1 MKKKTLTI
9 AIALVLVVALAVGA
23 TWAYLTAQTKTVT
36 NTFTVGGAVATN
48 DLTLKEHVATQNAD
62 GSYTLNNTTYVEEGK
77 GNNYVV
83 LPGVNLP
90 KDPTVT
96 VEKSAG
102 TYYLFVMVEKG
113 SGFMSQNAP
122 LSYKTDSAW
131 EQLEIFQEGTT
142 DVTNKELYVYS
153 VTTDGTTTYIQ
164 PQSDTAV
171 SHAIL
176 AGIVGDPSNTIKVSD
191 SNTALNL
198 GDNGSELKFTAYAC
212 QSAGFANPAVAWN
225 GAFAESAGFTAGMP
239 SLPEPP
245 EEP

>member
-23 TWAYLTAQTKTVT
+23 TYAYLTAQTKAVT
-36 NTFTVGGAVATN
+36 NTFTAGGAVADN
-48 DLTLKEHVATQNAD
+48 DLTLKEHNVIPNTD
-62 GSYTLNNTTYVEEGK
+62 GSYTLGNTYLDEGK
-77 GNNYVV
+77 GNSYVV

-96 VEKSAG
+96 VEKSTG
-102 TYYLFVMVEKG
+102 TYYLFVTVEKG
-113 SGFMSQNAP
+113 SGFVGENAP
-122 LSYKTDSAW
+122 LSYTTDSAW
-131 EQLEIFQEGTT
+131 EQLDIFKEGTT

-153 VTTDGTTTYIQ
+153 VTTAGTTTYIQ
-164 PQSDTAV
+164 PKSDTAV

-176 AGIVGDPSNTIKVSD
+176 AGIVGDTSNTIKVTD
-191 SNTALNL
+191 GNAALQL

-212 QSAGFANPAVAWN
+212 QSAGFATPAAAWN
-225 GAFAESAGFTAGMP
+225 GAFAESTGFTAGMP

-245 EEP
+245 ANP